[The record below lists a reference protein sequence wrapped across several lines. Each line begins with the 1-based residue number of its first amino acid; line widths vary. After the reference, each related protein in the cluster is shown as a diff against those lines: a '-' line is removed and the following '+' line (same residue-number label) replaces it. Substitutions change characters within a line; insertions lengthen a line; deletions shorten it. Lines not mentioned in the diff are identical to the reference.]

1 MNEKLRCA
9 IDNALQTRNMREYVC
24 RHFMQTDDYRR
35 ILTRAFKF
43 NDSRMKSWIHF
54 MYVITT
60 LVPLEAFC
68 GVMHGIMMNMQY
80 DYETG
85 GLLDEKHIRH
95 QSNDA
100 EYYCEALSS
109 FNNIDELE
117 LECIQ
122 MRTSFHDDEWDL
134 IDEAEFY
141 VFIWLHAHGFMNA
154 FKWYKMKR
162 FNDDSI
168 HNDAMFNMSSI
179 INAGDM
185 TAMIDAACGA
195 YMNHADNDIANA
207 IIDVIMSALD
217 LSPCDYNLIHSLNNH
232 ADELAEILNGND
244 YDYHYDERMIMRIH
258 DGMSAYDISEL
269 IHDSDNVNEIIAFI
283 HAVRLIMRND
293 DKLNAAAFN
302 DYILDIMNGYPVEYA
317 MEAYKATNA
326 VK

>member
-1 MNEKLRCA
+1 MNGKLRCA
-9 IDNALQTRNMREYVC
+9 IDNALQTRNMKEYVC
-24 RHFMQTDDYRR
+24 RHFMQTDYYRR
-35 ILTRAFKF
+35 ILTRALLF

-54 MYVITT
+54 MHVITT

-68 GVMHGIMMNMQY
+68 GIMDDIMMNIQY

-100 EYYCEALSS
+100 EYYCEILSS
-109 FNNIDELE
+109 LNNIDELE
-117 LECIQ
+117 LACIQ

-134 IDEAEFY
+134 IGEMEFY
-141 VFIWLHAHGFMNA
+141 VFTWLHEHGYMNA
-154 FKWYKMKR
+154 FKWWGMKC

-168 HNDAMFNMSSI
+168 HNDAMLYIIKAGEMSV
-179 INAGDM
+179 
-185 TAMIDAACGA
+185 MIDAACGA
-195 YMNHADNDIANA
+195 YMNHADNDIANT
-207 IIDVIMSALD
+207 IIDVIMRGLD
-217 LSPCDYNLIHSLNNH
+217 SSPVDYNLIYSLNNH
-232 ADELAEILNGND
+232 ADELIEILNGND

-258 DGMSAYDISEL
+258 DGMSAYDISEF
-269 IHDSDNVNEIIAFI
+269 IHDSDNVNEIITFI

-302 DYILDIMNGYPVEYA
+302 DYMLDIMNGYPPEYA